1 MSKEIKSTVKKTN
14 LEINYEDF
22 INPENTETVVIL
34 HWWGGSSK
42 SWLVVWKLLNQSGF
56 NVIIPDLPGFWKTKL
71 EKTFDLEEYAIVI
84 EEFIKK
90 LWFDNIILWWH
101 SNWWAIAIKIAN
113 RWKINISRLILNNS
127 AWIRNDKK
135 RSFKR
140 KILGKTVKYFKFLKK
155 IFIFKK
161 IRILFY
167 KLIWGQDYL
176 NAEKNPYLK
185 QTYLNM
191 ISSDLQ
197 KEIIELKNHT
207 LLIWWENDTYT
218 PKSDWLF
225 MRKNIK
231 NSKIIILEDEK
242 HWIHLTSPEKLVN
255 TFLEN
260 I

>member
-22 INPENTETVVIL
+22 INPENTETIVIL
-34 HWWGGSSK
+34 HWWGWSSQ
-42 SWLVVWKLLNQSGF
+42 SWLQVWELLLQNGI

-71 EKTFDLEEYAIVI
+71 EKVFDLDEYAIVI
-84 EEFIKK
+84 EEFIKE
-90 LWFDNIILWWH
+90 LNLDNIILWWH
-101 SNWWAIAIKIAN
+101 SNWWAISIKLAK

-135 RSFKR
+135 RNLKR
-140 KILGKTVKYFKFLKK
+140 KILKSVVNNFKFLKK
-155 IFIFKK
+155 FFIFKK
-161 IRILFY
+161 LRILFY
-167 KLIWGQDYL
+167 KAIWWQDYL

-185 QTYLNM
+185 ETYLNM

-197 KEIIELKNHT
+197 DDIKELKNHT
-207 LLIWWENDTYT
+207 LLIWWEKDTYT
-218 PKSDWLF
+218 PRNDWLK
-225 MRKNIK
+225 MRNSIK
-231 NSKIIILEDEK
+231 NSKLVVLENEK
-242 HWIHLTSPEKLVN
+242 HWIHLTSPEKLVK